1 MSPVEESASLSL
13 RWSAK
18 MTVRG
23 LICAIGTLAAAGTSS
38 SWNSCAAAP
47 VQVAKQ
53 AAMRTAARWS
63 LMASMLNSAAAK
75 NNRDRLAAAVAGG
88 PRHRDIRA
96 RRDIRADQDARSGM
110 ERASGYRRKGGYR
123 GTAAGMARRL
133 RYNCHDRR
141 SFLHARRSEIA
152 YHRFCQTDPSGV
164 TRG

>member
-47 VQVAKQ
+47 VQVATQ

-63 LMASMLNSAAAK
+63 LMASLLNSTAAR
-75 NNRDRLAAAVAGG
+75 NNRDRVAAAVSGG

-110 ERASGYRRKGGYR
+110 EMAAGYRRKGGCR
-123 GTAAGMARRL
+123 GTTAGMARRF
-133 RYNCHDRR
+133 RPDRHDKR
-141 SFLHARRSEIA
+141 SVLHVRRSEIA
-152 YHRFCQTDPSGV
+152 NHL
-164 TRG
+164 

>member
-23 LICAIGTLAAAGTSS
+23 LICAIGTLATAGTSF

-47 VQVAKQ
+47 VQVVTQ

-63 LMASMLNSAAAK
+63 LMASMLNSAAAR
-75 NNRDRLAAAVAGG
+75 NNRDRLEAAVAGGG

-96 RRDIRADQDARSGM
+96 RRDIRADQDASRGM
-110 ERASGYRRKGGYR
+110 ERAAGSRRKGGCR
-123 GTAAGMARRL
+123 WTTAGMACRIRR
-133 RYNCHDRR
+133 NRR
-141 SFLHARRSEIA
+141 DGHSFLHARRSEIA
-152 YHRFCQTDPSGV
+152 YQRFC
-164 TRG
+164 

>member
-18 MTVRG
+18 VTVRG
-23 LICAIGTLAAAGTSS
+23 LICAVGTLATAGTSS

-47 VQVAKQ
+47 VQVATQ
-53 AAMRTAARWS
+53 AAMRTAARCR
-63 LMASMLNSAAAK
+63 LMASMLNSAAAR
-75 NNRDRLAAAVAGG
+75 NNRDRLGAAAAGG
-88 PRHRDIRA
+88 DPRHRDIRA

-110 ERASGYRRKGGYR
+110 ERAAGYRRKGGYR

-141 SFLHARRSEIA
+141 SFLHARRCEIA
-152 YHRFCQTDPSGV
+152 DNA
-164 TRG
+164 

>member
-1 MSPVEESASLSL
+1 MSPVEGSASLSL

-47 VQVAKQ
+47 VQVATQ

-63 LMASMLNSAAAK
+63 LMASMLNSAAAR
-75 NNRDRLAAAVAGG
+75 NNRDRLGAAVAGGG

-96 RRDIRADQDARSGM
+96 RRDIRADQDASSGM
-110 ERASGYRRKGGYR
+110 EGAAGYRRKGGYR
-123 GTAAGMARRL
+123 RTTAGMARRL
-133 RYNCHDRR
+133 RHNRHDGR
-141 SFLHARRSEIA
+141 SFLHARRSETA
-152 YHRFCQTDPSGV
+152 YHRFCPMDPS
-164 TRG
+164 